1 MPRLVHTPL
10 AHPKTQNTGV
20 IYLHRY
26 LAWPH
31 SPLPRPCAV
40 LQVHNGGQ
48 KDQFVF
54 FFALICA
61 VILNALQ
68 LYTLQIYRVMCVTQM
83 ELILALTLR
92 VARTLTLGPPSPPLS
107 PVALPSPPLPL
118 PFPLPPLPISPIR
131 LYHPHPHTTP
141 TLPLPLP
148 PPLSP
153 RYLSDCKREQ
163 ELTGTVAAE
172 AEGLRLHLSS
182 CSFTG
187 YKGVR
192 KDVRKERPGRF
203 EAYLA
208 RLDGRQVGLGTF
220 GTAVEAAVAYARAV
234 GEAPEAPVE
243 EQQA

>member
-1 MPRLVHTPL
+1 MLLFHHTLWVVLIFVAAATRSVFMVKVDLILDGFVNYEFGLFVATFLRRTGASLVWR
-10 AHPKTQNTGV
+10 KRSIVWG
-20 IYLHRY
+20 
-26 LAWPH
+26 
-31 SPLPRPCAV
+31 CALFAVTRV
-40 LQVHNGGQ
+40 LQLLVLFYLFIGSAKRMVHNGGQ

-68 LYTLQIYRVMCVTQM
+68 LYTLQIYRVM
-83 ELILALTLR
+83 
-92 VARTLTLGPPSPPLS
+92 
-107 PVALPSPPLPL
+107 
-118 PFPLPPLPISPIR
+118 
-131 LYHPHPHTTP
+131 
-141 TLPLPLP
+141 
-148 PPLSP
+148 
-153 RYLSDCKREQ
+153 YLSDCKREQ

-208 RLDGRQVGLGTF
+208 RVDGRQVGLGTF